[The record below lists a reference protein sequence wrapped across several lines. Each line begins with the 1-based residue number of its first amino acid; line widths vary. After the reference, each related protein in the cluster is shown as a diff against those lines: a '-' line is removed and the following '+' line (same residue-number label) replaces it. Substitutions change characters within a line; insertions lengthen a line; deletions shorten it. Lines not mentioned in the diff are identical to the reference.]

1 MEANTTSSKVMV
13 APDDQGNV
21 IRVSKNNPEY
31 GHVRLTQNR
40 VTFNTQGW
48 VNKKVASTLI
58 HGTVEDLQT
67 LEFKGDQELSGN
79 IITREQTDPFNSNDP
94 DRDLKIAGETG
105 VICCAHGEP
114 IYRKSFY
121 DPSGNASDELV
132 AHTNGDAIREA
143 NGNATSTTKK
153 TMTQS
158 ELTNILEKSDK
169 KAKKEEKVEDS
180 KEEPVE
186 VEDESFEL

>member
-58 HGTVEDLQT
+58 HGT
-67 LEFKGDQELSGN
+67 
-79 IITREQTDPFNSNDP
+79 
-94 DRDLKIAGETG
+94 
-105 VICCAHGEP
+105 
-114 IYRKSFY
+114 
-121 DPSGNASDELV
+121 
-132 AHTNGDAIREA
+132 
-143 NGNATSTTKK
+143 STTKK